1 MTPLINGRHV
11 SALPLESDAMTKLLI
26 VCTGNICR
34 SPMAQVIIH
43 NLAAT
48 GPRASTLAIDSAG
61 THAPLVAERM
71 DPRALAALARCRY
84 EAGQLRSRRVTVQDC
99 SHFDLIL
106 AMDHRNL
113 ADLQHLC
120 PVQHLH
126 KLHLFMSF
134 APELDET
141 IVPDPY
147 YGNAA
152 GFNNVIRLC
161 EAGAR
166 GLLLHIMGTRL
177 SDSAT

>member
-1 MTPLINGRHV
+1 
-11 SALPLESDAMTKLLI
+11 
-26 VCTGNICR
+26 
-34 SPMAQVIIH
+34 
-43 NLAAT
+43 
-48 GPRASTLAIDSAG
+48 
-61 THAPLVAERM
+61 M
-71 DPRALAALARCRY
+71 DPRARAALARCRY
-84 EAGQLRSRRVTVQDC
+84 EAGQLRSRQVTERDC
-99 SHFDLIL
+99 HLVDLIL

-120 PVQHLH
+120 PAQHLH

-134 APELDET
+134 APELDEA

-152 GFNNVIRLC
+152 GFDNVIRLC

-166 GLLLHIMGTRL
+166 GLLRHVRGTRL

>member
-1 MTPLINGRHV
+1 M

-26 VCTGNICR
+26 VCAGNICR
-34 SPMAQVIIH
+34 SPMAQVIID
-43 NLAAT
+43 NLATT
-48 GPRASTLAIDSAG
+48 GPLATTLAIDSAG
-61 THAPLVAERM
+61 THAPVAAERM
-71 DPRALAALARCRY
+71 DPRARAALARYRY
-84 EAGQLRSRRVTVQDC
+84 EARPLRSRRVNVQDC

-152 GFNNVIRLC
+152 GFDNVIRLC
-161 EAGAR
+161 EAGAK
-166 GLLLHIMGTRL
+166 GLLLHIRSTRL